1 MNELMSGKAPV
12 GTPFTLAD
20 PDGNEFEIMWRV
32 PADAWGDYKEHA
44 VVKPLDLAA
53 ELAQWGNG
61 SAVDAG

>member
-1 MNELMSGKAPV
+1 MLFRS
-12 GTPFTLAD
+12 
-20 PDGNEFEIMWRV
+20 GNEFEIMWRV